1 MRTRCAVRAMAII
14 SLLINK
20 SGWHIALTV
29 GVSIVLC
36 ASMVQR
42 MMRDRVP
49 GQPWRTANA
58 LGVLSVTQ
66 LTLSIEIRRSLTI
79 AISALKISAG
89 AATSPSANASVSP
102 KKMKK
107 LKNLKKE
114 KKEIKK

>member
-36 ASMVQR
+36 ASMEQR

-66 LTLSIEIRRSLTI
+66 LTLLIERLQSPTTAIFAPKTSAGV
-79 AISALKISAG
+79 AISS
-89 AATSPSANASVSP
+89 
-102 KKMKK
+102 
-107 LKNLKKE
+107 
-114 KKEIKK
+114 